1 MADKSG
7 GILGPIKRAWDFL
20 WHGKS
25 VWSYIAFVIVSF
37 LLLKYVLYPGFLF
50 ILGWEDIV
58 AVLSGSMYHGSSIDS
73 TYYSWLDSQGY
84 TGYENWIFPNG
95 LNIGDVVI
103 VTRAPPEDINL
114 GDVIV
119 FVARDGS
126 PIIHRV
132 VNVTVVNGDYRYRTK
147 GDANPESLSFEL
159 SIPYEFVVGKA
170 IASAPLIGYPRVLM
184 SYILG
189 I

>member
-1 MADKSG
+1 MTG
-7 GILGPIKRAWDFL
+7 GVKEGIKRAWNFL

-50 ILGWEDIV
+50 VLGWEDMV
-58 AVLSGSMYHGSSIDS
+58 AVLSGSMHHGDGINS
-73 TYYSWLDSQGY
+73 TYYSWLEAQGY
-84 TGYENWIFPNG
+84 TNYDDWIFQNG
-95 LNIGDVVI
+95 LNIGDVV
-103 VTRAPPEDINL
+103 VVVQAPPEEINL

-132 VNVTVVNGDYRYRTK
+132 VNVTVVNGNYRYTTK
-147 GDANPESLSFEL
+147 GDANSQSLSFEL
-159 SIPYEFVVGKA
+159 IIPYEFVVGKA
-170 IASAPLIGYPRVLM
+170 VASAPLIGYPRVLM
-184 SYILG
+184 SYLLG